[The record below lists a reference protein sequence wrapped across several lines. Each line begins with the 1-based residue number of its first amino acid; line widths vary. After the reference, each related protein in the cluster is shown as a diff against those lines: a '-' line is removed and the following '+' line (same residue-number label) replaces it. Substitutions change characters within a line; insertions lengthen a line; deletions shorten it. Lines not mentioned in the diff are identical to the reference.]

1 MQANITGLTA
11 VAVMASLQAS
21 TEERRGYVYAY
32 VCVDVSHMCVSA
44 HGSQKWA
51 PDPRTGVTGN
61 YESSDAGTGN

>member
-1 MQANITGLTA
+1 MQANVTGLTV

-21 TEERRGYVYAY
+21 TEERGYVYAY

-44 HGSQKWA
+44 RGSQKWA

-61 YESSDAGTGN
+61 YESSDAGAGN